1 VTPFGR
7 IVVIVDLG
15 PQFLLFDDGLL
26 LVLTR
31 LALLLRRL
39 VFELAV
45 VHDLADRR
53 FGVRGNF
60 DKVEIG
66 IRGDAKGVFD
76 THNAYLLPSRT
87 DQSDFR
93 YADAFVDAGLSADGA
108 SLIGLSRLP
117 PSPAPFGVSG
127 WDATPSAKKPCISR
141 ARCRPITA
149 KAACQTQN
157 RRTNLPVTG
166 PLSLESMSLAN
177 GGSGTP
183 LAVSGFAGDGRA
195 GESTSH
201 DAEFGQLTVRPA
213 TADGATP
220 ANPDFAGPPTRASH
234 AVRNIG
240 IP

>member
-1 VTPFGR
+1 MPRPGAGFRAAVRCQHHRHVASFLLARGLDESVVGDVGAQALQQPVTQFGPRLLASTEHDRHLDFRSSFQESDHVTPFGR

-31 LALLLRRL
+31 LALLLSRL

-76 THNAYLLPSRT
+76 THNAYLLPSRS
-87 DQSDFR
+87 DQADFR
-93 YADAFVDAGLSADGA
+93 YADAFVDAGLNADGA

-127 WDATPSAKKPCISR
+127 WDATPSAKK
-141 ARCRPITA
+141 
-149 KAACQTQN
+149 
-157 RRTNLPVTG
+157 
-166 PLSLESMSLAN
+166 
-177 GGSGTP
+177 
-183 LAVSGFAGDGRA
+183 
-195 GESTSH
+195 
-201 DAEFGQLTVRPA
+201 
-213 TADGATP
+213 
-220 ANPDFAGPPTRASH
+220 
-234 AVRNIG
+234 
-240 IP
+240 